1 MPPQDRVRLH
11 NPGQTEQAWPEPGHP
26 CQQCPV
32 TTTQPQTLRCTPQCD
47 VELVSKKEILGL
59 KPALRL
65 EQIDDKRPKQV
76 KESKHRMG

>member
-1 MPPQDRVRLH
+1 VSGCTTLARPSRL
-11 NPGQTEQAWPEPGHP
+11 GQRQVIHANK
-26 CQQCPV
+26 CPV